1 MVAAILILFGFL
13 VLLWFVSSAIKA
25 KARGEKHLG
34 E

>member
-13 VLLWFVSSAIKA
+13 VLLWLVSSAIKV